1 MSPKPVVVLLGSK
14 ADLAHARLITDS
26 LSAFGI
32 ASEIRIGSAHKV
44 TEFVLTM
51 LGEYEAEPEPRIFV
65 TVAGRSNALS
75 GVVDANVRGPVIAC
89 PPYSDKFGGMDLLS
103 TVRMPSG
110 VAPMLVLEPD
120 AVGLAIAKM
129 LAPADMA
136 MAAKVAAYQAAQREK
151 VIADDRAVRGE

>member
-14 ADLAHARLITDS
+14 ADLDHAKQITAS
-26 LSAFGI
+26 LDTFGI

-44 TEFVLTM
+44 TEYVLAM
-51 LGEYEAEPEPRIFV
+51 LQAYEAEPEPRIFV

-110 VAPMLVLEPD
+110 VSPMLVLEPD

-129 LAPADMA
+129 LAPSNAS
-136 MAAKVAAYQAAQREK
+136 MAAKVGSYQSAQRDK
-151 VIADDRAVRGE
+151 VIADDRALRG